1 MNIRLEGA
9 VWIIND
15 GEYYIGE
22 GESTAYVVSNYD
34 GETVYSSDDF
44 ECCLVWI
51 NNSIWGGFILCI
63 LEKIQA
69 GTDLII

>member
-51 NNSIWGGFILCI
+51 NNSI
-63 LEKIQA
+63 
-69 GTDLII
+69 